1 MKKASTATTR
11 TRRSSGLTSLSP
23 DSTTQHAKPKR
34 KRPPKIVL
42 VVACSQR
49 KRIAPLTELR
59 LSSITASVAR
69 RSEQWS
75 TRLQRFEAPSHVAQ
89 NLYMGDHWHAACQGY
104 EFAQRYSTRTELWIV
119 SAGYGLIAADDAI
132 KSYSATFSS
141 GLADSVWRGPVD
153 GDHDSCLQ
161 RWWAKLSQKRSLAE
175 LVPRG
180 DGALVLVAGAAY
192 LTAVSAD
199 LEAALSNDPN
209 SERVSVISAGTRGN
223 GALLPVDG
231 RFRGLLGGTDSSLNA
246 RLLARIAAD
255 ASTHRFNRPA
265 MAEFVDGMA
274 KQLIPSPRRH
284 GHSATD
290 DDVMV
295 EIATMRSRRPSISRT
310 QALRDLRSRGV
321 ACEQTRFASLWELSL

>member
-11 TRRSSGLTSLSP
+11 TRRSSGPTNLSP
-23 DSTTQHAKPKR
+23 GGATPRAKPKR
-34 KRPPKIVL
+34 KRPPTIVL

-59 LSSITASVAR
+59 LSSITASAPR
-69 RSEQWS
+69 RPERWRS
-75 TRLQRFEAPSHVAQ
+75 RLRRFEAASHVAQ
-89 NLYMGDHWHAACQGY
+89 DLYMGDHWHAARQAY
-104 EFAQRYSTRTELWIV
+104 QLAQRYSTRTELWIV

-132 KSYSATFSS
+132 KPYSATFSS

-153 GDHDSCLQ
+153 GDRDSCLQ
-161 RWWAKLSQKRSLAE
+161 RWWAELAQTRSLAE

-199 LEAALSNDPN
+199 LETALSRDPN
-209 SERVSVISAGTRGN
+209 SERVSVVSAGTRGN

-246 RLLARIAAD
+246 RLLVRLAAD
-255 ASTHRFNRPA
+255 ASTHRFRRPA
-265 MAEFVDGMA
+265 MAEFVTGMA
-274 KQLIPSPRRH
+274 QQLIPSPRRH
-284 GHSATD
+284 GRSATD
-290 DDVMV
+290 GDVLV
-295 EIATMRSRRPSISRT
+295 EITAMRSRRASISRT

-321 ACEQTRFASLWELSL
+321 ACEQTRFASLWRLSA